1 MSAATCWRGRHLN
14 APRCKSTET
23 ETRASEDVGRGARML
38 LWLVYNSKR
47 CILERLL
54 NVTKV
59 GRNFGCRRLCER
71 ET

>member
-38 LWLVYNSKR
+38 LGLMYNSKR
-47 CILERLL
+47 WPPLAKTIIERY
-54 NVTKV
+54 KSWP
-59 GRNFGCRRLCER
+59 
-71 ET
+71 